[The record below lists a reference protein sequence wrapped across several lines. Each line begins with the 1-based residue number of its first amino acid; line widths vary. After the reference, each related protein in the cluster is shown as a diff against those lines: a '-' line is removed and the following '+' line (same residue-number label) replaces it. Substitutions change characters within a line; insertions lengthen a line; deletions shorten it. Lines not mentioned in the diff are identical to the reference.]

1 MSDILLAVDGG
12 NSKTDVALCTVR
24 GELLAAV
31 RGPTTSHQ
39 AVGLEPGLDRLSGLL
54 GRILAEAGLSGS
66 GSARHPVA
74 ALAVCCLAGMDLP
87 SDEQRL
93 GDSYRA
99 RRLAAETLL
108 FNDTFAALRAGT
120 PDGWGVAV
128 ICGSG
133 MNAVGRAPDGRLAR
147 FAGLG
152 DIAGDRG
159 GGTGLGMWG
168 LGAAVRAIDGRGPA
182 TSLSVLVPAYF
193 GLDEPAAVTEAF
205 YSDRIAGGRVGEL
218 APVVAAA
225 ARDGDA
231 VSIGLVDDIAAEIA
245 AFTTAS
251 IRRLGLEGEAVP
263 VTIAGGLA
271 RGAADLLV
279 PRVTALVQEVA
290 PRAEVSVLHAPPV
303 LGAALLGLDRLAPGD
318 RAAADRL
325 RGEIAAWDDAVP
337 PVAPDR
343 SLSGDR

>member
-1 MSDILLAVDGG
+1 VKGIILAVDGG
-12 NSKTDVALCTVR
+12 NSKTDVALCSSR

-66 GSARHPVA
+66 GTPRQPVA
-74 ALAVCCLAGMDLP
+74 ELAVCCLAGMDLP

-93 GDSYRA
+93 DESYRA
-99 RRLAAETLL
+99 RRLAGETLL

-133 MNAVGRAPDGRLAR
+133 MNAVGRAPDGRVAR
-147 FAGLG
+147 FTGLG
-152 DIAGDRG
+152 EIAGDRG
-159 GGTGLGMWG
+159 GGSGLGMWG
-168 LGAAVRAIDGRGPA
+168 LGAAVRAVDGRGPA
-182 TSLSVLVPAYF
+182 TSLSALVPAYF
-193 GLDEPAAVTEAF
+193 ELDEPDAVTEAL
-205 YSDRIAGGRVGEL
+205 YAGRIADGRVGEL
-218 APVVAAA
+218 APIVAEA

-231 VSIGLVDDIAAEIA
+231 VSIGLVNDVADEIA
-245 AFTTAS
+245 AYATAS
-251 IRRLGLEGEAVP
+251 IRRLALQSEAVP
-263 VTIAGGLA
+263 ITLAGGLA

-279 PRVTALVQEVA
+279 PRVTALVRELA
-290 PRAEVSVLHAPPV
+290 PHAEVSVLHAPPV

-318 RAAADRL
+318 HAAADRL
-325 RGEIAAWDDAVP
+325 RGAIVDWDATVRPLPAA
-337 PVAPDR
+337 
-343 SLSGDR
+343 S